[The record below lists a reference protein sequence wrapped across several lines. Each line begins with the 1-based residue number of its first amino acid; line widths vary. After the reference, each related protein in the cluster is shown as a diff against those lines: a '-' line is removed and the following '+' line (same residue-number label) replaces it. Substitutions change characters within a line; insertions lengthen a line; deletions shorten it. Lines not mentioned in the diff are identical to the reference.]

1 MPVSP
6 PRLVMSIV
14 LRALVSPT
22 PSRPPRSPRLLKP
35 SSIALMTIVALVLL
49 ESCQP
54 KFAPR
59 WTAAG
64 PSKSNMK
71 EPSAP
76 VDQAPGTS
84 DGVCHD
90 RQCEELKAAET
101 TPEDSPFPPPYS
113 TTLSIPV
120 RAEDQTSSDAVP
132 DHRTS
137 SLHVP
142 PGTVFYH
149 GVTVGMTVV
158 ARDKYSKVVAVKGAP
173 PFLINVTDVGDTN
186 TGSFFDLRNGTY
198 FIYTTIYFSPALL
211 KAKAPEVWV
220 RLGGKHIQ
228 GSPYRMTIDMTK
240 IARNYQERVALAE
253 KVGRSHDLGGPNGCD
268 SDFVIVTGASTSMF
282 DRAVNLVGSIHH
294 WAPAVPVVFYDLGLS
309 TAQVED
315 VRTWENVDYRKFAFN
330 EHAAHMRVDEKL
342 TQNGTKGAYSWR
354 APILVEVLE
363 QHQCMLWLDAGLEIR
378 SDLSVVIGHIA
389 VDGNFFVT
397 NGWPSPNRFTHP
409 AVVEWHGLKE
419 KDFFLPDPTGTGMRN
434 EIEACGGIQG
444 YRRGSL
450 AHREVLSGYYICLMD
465 PTCIATSLLC
475 AEEG

>member
-1 MPVSP
+1 
-6 PRLVMSIV
+6 
-14 LRALVSPT
+14 
-22 PSRPPRSPRLLKP
+22 
-35 SSIALMTIVALVLL
+35 
-49 ESCQP
+49 
-54 KFAPR
+54 
-59 WTAAG
+59 
-64 PSKSNMK
+64 
-71 EPSAP
+71 
-76 VDQAPGTS
+76 
-84 DGVCHD
+84 
-90 RQCEELKAAET
+90 
-101 TPEDSPFPPPYS
+101 
-113 TTLSIPV
+113 
-120 RAEDQTSSDAVP
+120 
-132 DHRTS
+132 
-137 SLHVP
+137 
-142 PGTVFYH
+142 
-149 GVTVGMTVV
+149 MTVV

-465 PTCIATSLLC
+465 PTCIAPPNASKMNFRQDQTVLNVVLASYRLKIPLDSPEYFILLPHTARKYWEHPIPKHQFPVHEDGTFRPC
-475 AEEG
+475 DKGEIFKDNKCVRCEAQDGMCEDDVLDEADGAEYCEDLVIFIRRAFEPKLFEDKLRYRLIGGI